1 MKHERNQCDG
11 IVTYHSVGSVTAHA
25 EGREVERESPKQ
37 SKPIIA
43 WKYFMIFYF
52 SS

>member
-1 MKHERNQCDG
+1 M
-11 IVTYHSVGSVTAHA
+11 VHA
-25 EGREVERESPKQ
+25 VVLNEIGVRGGMGREERESPKQ
-37 SKPIIA
+37 SKPTIT